1 MWIGVRDWTTI
12 RVDQSLILVAREGIP
27 HDCFPGNLSTDE
39 ILVDLSSVHNAAPS
53 LIVAASHSKYVPADL

>member
-1 MWIGVRDWTTI
+1 MMAFVWI
-12 RVDQSLILVAREGIP
+12 SLLILVAREGIP

-53 LIVAASHSKYVPADL
+53 LIVGISLKYVPADL